1 MFKSMQKKFRI
12 IFGFFL
18 FIAIGMTSCLKG
30 PEYAIEPK
38 ITNVSIDKQ
47 EIANFGESFI
57 VSIDFQDGDGDLGN
71 DTNDPEAEDF
81 FDNIFMIDN
90 RVNINLDS
98 VFIRPSS
105 IEMLTP
111 PSGEQAIDGTIRV
124 TIAEICCLNESGSP
138 ACFPD
143 QARLETNEVIYDV
156 YIKDRA
162 GHQSN
167 VVQTPPLT
175 IRCK

>member
-1 MFKSMQKKFRI
+1 MQKKFRI
-12 IFGFFL
+12 IFGLGL

-47 EIANFGESFI
+47 EIANFDESFV

-71 DTNDPEAEDF
+71 DTNDPDAEDF

-90 RVNINLDS
+90 RVNIDLDS

-111 PSGEQAIDGTIRV
+111 PSGEQSIDGTIRV
-124 TIAEICCLNESGSP
+124 TIAELCCYNESGSP
-138 ACFPD
+138 ACPFND
-143 QARLETNEVIYDV
+143 VRTATNEVVFDV

-167 VVQTPPLT
+167 VMKTPSM
-175 IRCK
+175 IIKCK

>member
-1 MFKSMQKKFRI
+1 MQKSFRI
-12 IFGFFL
+12 LFGSFL
-18 FIAIGMTSCLKG
+18 MTMIVLTSCLKG
-30 PEYAIEPK
+30 PEYPIEPL
-38 ITNVSIDKQ
+38 ITNVSIDKN
-47 EIANFGESFI
+47 EVANFEESFVI
-57 VSIDFQDGDGDLGN
+57 SIDFQDGDGDLGN
-71 DTNDPEAEDF
+71 DTNNSEEEEF
-81 FDNIFMIDN
+81 FDNIFLIDN

-124 TIAEICCLNESGSP
+124 TIAEICCLNETGSP
-138 ACFPD
+138 ACLPS
-143 QARLETNEVIYDV
+143 QARLETNEVVYDV
-156 YIKDRA
+156 YIIDRA